1 MNNNDFSVVLRDFI
15 NNLNLPLKCR
25 LDYLS
30 EDEDLVLYPLPGG
43 KLEKEYM
50 DGKQDISLLFEVAI
64 KSQDQAKTSAILW
77 NINQVLS
84 DFSLDLPSNNN
95 SYQLRG
101 LEVAQPFLNDRNE
114 QGFYIYMLDITAK
127 LEV

>member
-1 MNNNDFSVVLRDFI
+1 MNNNDFSEVLRDFI

-95 SYQLRG
+95 SYQFRG

>member
-1 MNNNDFSVVLRDFI
+1 MSNNDFSEVLRDFI

-95 SYQLRG
+95 SYQFRG

>member
-1 MNNNDFSVVLRDFI
+1 MNNNDFSEVIRDFI

-50 DGKQDISLLFEVAI
+50 DGKQDISLLFEFAI

-95 SYQLRG
+95 SYQFRG